1 LILQPNSCNIY
12 LNVAKVG
19 ELQSRGVK
27 GEAVIV
33 LLRTLDNKGSGVLR
47 LSRRVKNMA
56 KNGQDP

>member
-1 LILQPNSCNIY
+1 LRIY
-12 LNVAKVG
+12 PKVAKVG

-33 LLRTLDNKGSGVLR
+33 ILRTLDNKGSGVLR

-56 KNGQDP
+56 KNGQNP